1 MHLNELLKYENE
13 NDECENSHRQ
23 FQWFLNKNKN
33 IVSIIM
39 K

>member
-23 FQWFLNKNKN
+23 FQLFFLIKIKTWFR
-33 IVSIIM
+33 
-39 K
+39 